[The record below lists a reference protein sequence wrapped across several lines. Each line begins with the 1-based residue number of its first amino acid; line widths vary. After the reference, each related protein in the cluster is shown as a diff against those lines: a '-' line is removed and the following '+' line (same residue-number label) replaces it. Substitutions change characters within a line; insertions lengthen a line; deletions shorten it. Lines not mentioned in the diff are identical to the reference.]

1 MSRTPKQV
9 IDSVP
14 KFNGHAIMEIS
25 SMIEPFAEAL
35 GMMAGN
41 E

>member
-1 MSRTPKQV
+1 MSRTPKQI

-14 KFNGHAIMEIS
+14 KFNGHDIMEIS
-25 SMIEPFAEAL
+25 NMIEPFAEAL
-35 GMMAGN
+35 GMMTGD

>member
-1 MSRTPKQV
+1 MRRIPKQV

-14 KFNGHAIMEIS
+14 KFNGHDIMETS
-25 SMIEPFAEAL
+25 NMIEPFAEAL
-35 GMMAGN
+35 GMMSGD